1 MKTTRKLLPLS
12 VYDIPGIEAWLEDQA
27 NHGLFP
33 VFLDAWATFEP
44 TGVPGTRFR
53 LEPWGKMGTSP
64 SEEQLELYHQAGWEY
79 ALTVG
84 RAYFL
89 FYTTDPDAPDLYT
102 DHLSRGMSLER
113 LEKRVRRYR
122 RFKIAV
128 WSILA
133 ALLAWG
139 LFLPSKFD
147 VQHDPFAKLPVLLLH
162 LFNPIL
168 LLFIIQGV
176 FLWLQSARDRRI
188 LTKTCRALKEGLPP
202 PPSPGPSR
210 TMAREQKASLIL
222 IPVLLVAFVYM
233 IMNNR
238 GQLAVPVED
247 FTRPYISLQE
257 LEQVELVSSQE
268 VFGNSSFHEDEN
280 QAENHLSLLSPVWYS
295 VTQDAC
301 EVTEGDYKGY
311 SPNPEDGTYRY
322 SPWLD
327 MTYFHLSIPALA
339 RPVAKSQMDHDRA
352 VNLYW
357 TYEELSY
364 PGLDFVILATE
375 PDGIWQ
381 GLALGKGGRV
391 AVFHYGGM
399 EDLTDHLDLLST
411 MVTG

>member
-12 VYDIPGIEAWLEDQA
+12 IYDIPGIEAWLEDQA
-27 NHGLFP
+27 NQGLFP

-53 LEPWGKMGTSP
+53 LEPWGKTGDAPT
-64 SEEQLELYHQAGWEY
+64 EEQLELYRQAGWEY

-89 FYTTDPDAPDLYT
+89 FYTTDPDASDLYT
-102 DHLSRGMSLER
+102 DHQSRSMSLER
-113 LEKRVRRYR
+113 LEKRVKRHRR
-122 RFKIAV
+122 IWTVIWSLCGVLLV
-128 WSILA
+128 WP
-133 ALLAWG
+133 
-139 LFLPSKFD
+139 FFFPSKFD
-147 VQHDPFAKLPVLLLH
+147 VQPNHFADLLL
-162 LFNPIL
+162 LLLMLCNPISL
-168 LLFIIQGV
+168 LAIVVMFVYWRQ
-176 FLWLQSARDRRI
+176 DRRDWRI
-188 LTKTCRALKEGLPP
+188 LGKTCRALKEGLPP

-210 TMAREQKASLIL
+210 AMAREQKITLIL
-222 IPVLLVAFVYM
+222 IPILLAAWIFQFM
-233 IMNNR
+233 SNR
-238 GQLAVPVED
+238 GQLTVPVED
-247 FTRPYISLQE
+247 FTRPYVALQA
-257 LEQVELVSSQE
+257 LEQVELVSSQQ
-268 VFGNSSFHEDEN
+268 VFGDSSFHEDEN
-280 QAENHLSLLSPVWYS
+280 RAENHLSLLAPVWYS
-295 VTQDAC
+295 VNQDAC
-301 EVTEGDYKGY
+301 EAAEGDYKGY

-327 MTYFHLSIPALA
+327 MTYFHLAIPALA
-339 RPVAKSQMDHDRA
+339 RPVARAQMDQDRA
-352 VNLYW
+352 VNLHW

-381 GLALGKGGRV
+381 GLALGRGGRV